1 VYIFEI
7 STLALANM
15 FVCPALL
22 LLHSAYFVGTTSTEE
37 TQLVGCCNFQGAFF
51 RIDVAKGKIIW
62 RTGMIPPNGGNA
74 GAYAG
79 AAIWG
84 SSPSIDPVR
93 NLVYIAT
100 GNLYSTP
107 PSITAC
113 QLGQQNLS
121 VPDTPDP
128 CILPDD
134 HSESVLAL
142 DLDTGSIHWAQHLGS
157 YDTWVLACVF
167 NGNPNC
173 PPIPGPDADF
183 AEAPMLIPS
192 VQFKNSSTG
201 RQWRQDI
208 LVVAQKSGFV
218 YGLNPQDGSR
228 LWTQVMYG
236 SSSSLQMCSWVVN
249 FMMKIPIR
257 VQIVGGFF
265 FFPDH
270 MLLQVAGPGGSSGG
284 AMWGSATDGQ
294 VVFTNIVNSGNQVF
308 TLLPSRQSTTGGG
321 WVALDAGSGEI
332 LWSTPTPDLSGPVG
346 PVTVANGV
354 LFTTSHSTHGKY
366 YALDSKSGAILW
378 NFTPNGSV
386 MGGFSVANG
395 CAFVGEGNTLL
406 GGATPGR
413 AFYGFCL

>member
-1 VYIFEI
+1 
-7 STLALANM
+7 M

-201 RQWRQDI
+201 RQWRQDV

-249 FMMKIPIR
+249 FMMKIRIR

-265 FFPDH
+265 F
-270 MLLQVAGPGGSSGG
+270 SSSH
-284 AMWGSATDGQ
+284 AA
-294 VVFTNIVNSGNQVF
+294 
-308 TLLPSRQSTTGGG
+308 
-321 WVALDAGSGEI
+321 AAGSGTRGI
-332 LWSTPTPDLSGPVG
+332 KRRSDVGIGNRRASGVHQHRQQRKP
-346 PVTVANGV
+346 GV
-354 LFTTSHSTHGKY
+354 QAS
-366 YALDSKSGAILW
+366 
-378 NFTPNGSV
+378 SV
-386 MGGFSVANG
+386 ETKHDGRR
-395 CAFVGEGNTLL
+395 L
-406 GGATPGR
+406 GGTGRRKRRDLVVDADAGLIRTCRPGDSSKR
-413 AFYGFCL
+413 SFVHYVA